1 MPAKAGGEDDDALVS
16 HCSWFTTLEL
26 SLEGSGQDTSRP
38 APHGPRAETTALS
51 STRPLLEREGIPGE
65 EEGGDRALCDVSLA
79 LKAALLLFVSFGSLP
94 LHALRSIHAELLGDP
109 WDFCLLSLPL
119 PCSLSGRLSLPLTT

>member
-65 EEGGDRALCDVSLA
+65 EEGGDRALCDLSLA
-79 LKAALLLFVSFGSLP
+79 LKAALLIFVSFGSLP
-94 LHALRSIHAELLGDP
+94 LHALRSIHAELLGDRGIFVSFP
-109 WDFCLLSLPL
+109 CPCRALFLGVSLCL
-119 PCSLSGRLSLPLTT
+119 

>member
-65 EEGGDRALCDVSLA
+65 EEGGDRALCDLSLA
-79 LKAALLLFVSFGSLP
+79 LKAALLIFVSFGSLP